1 MDRSNKRGKI
11 IMTKIIIVGGVA
23 GGMSAATRLRRLMED
38 AEIVVLEKGPF
49 VSFANC
55 GLPYYVSGE
64 IEARES
70 LLVQTPEAL
79 RARFNLDVRPHHE
92 VIAINPVDK
101 TVTIKHSGQITTESY
116 DKLILSPGA
125 KPFIPPIIG
134 LAEATN
140 VYSLRNVPDLDKI
153 MTNIDQENPKK
164 AVVVG
169 AGFIG
174 LEMAE
179 NLKKRGLEVA
189 LIEKAPHV
197 LPPLDEEMA
206 AFVKNELVSKGVE
219 VITSQSAAEF
229 RNQGKLVIL
238 EDGTELQS
246 DLTILS
252 VGVQPEN
259 TLAKDAGIKL
269 GLRGGILVDNNY
281 QTNLS
286 DIYAVGDAI
295 LVKQQ
300 ITGEDAL
307 ISLAS
312 PANRQGRQ
320 VADVIAGLNRKNK
333 GSIGTAIVRVFG
345 LSAASTGLSERVARL
360 AGLDVA
366 VVHISGKDHAGYY
379 PGATEIVLK
388 LMYNPKTGEIYGA
401 QGIGEKGV
409 DKRID
414 ILATAIKG
422 GLTVFD
428 LPELEFSYAPPFG
441 AAKDPVNMI
450 GYVALNQIEGLS
462 NTIQWHELTDEL
474 AKGKILLDVR
484 EESELANGRF
494 KEAINIPLN
503 DLRCRVSELDPTKE
517 YIISCHSGLRSYVG
531 ERILKQ
537 AGFKVENLDGA
548 FSLYKAVRLEDVDY
562 V

>member
-1 MDRSNKRGKI
+1 
-11 IMTKIIIVGGVA
+11 MTKIIIVGGVA

-164 AVVVG
+164 AIVVG

-246 DLTILS
+246 DLTIWS